1 MEATTVLEMDIRREG
16 IIPTIQAVQADS
28 GRSVRCHIAGITDID
43 GRARIYCKKP
53 SGKET
58 YTDATILSSNCITF
72 ELTDQML
79 AETGNTL
86 GQIQV
91 LSANK
96 NITTFKF
103 KIEVSENKIMQSSIT
118 SSDDYK
124 SLIEAL
130 RKIEKFDPI
139 EITNEEIDALASEVS
154 M

>member
-1 MEATTVLEMDIRREG
+1 M
-16 IIPTIQAVQADS
+16 QADS
-28 GRSVRCHIAGITDID
+28 GRSVRCNIAGITGID
-43 GRARIYCKKP
+43 GRARIYCRKP

-58 YTDATILSSNCITF
+58 YTDATISSSNCVTF

-79 AETGNTL
+79 AETGNVL
-86 GQIQV
+86 GQMQV
-91 LSANK
+91 LSENK

-124 SLIEAL
+124 ALIEAL
-130 RKIEKFDPI
+130 RRIEKFDPI